1 MIGLIDCNNFFVS
14 CERVHSPELRSPRPV
29 VVLSN
34 NDGCAVALSNEA
46 KALGLKRGDPYFKI
60 RHICDRHNVAVVS
73 GNHRMY
79 SDISAKVMSTIRD
92 VVADIHVYSV
102 DECFID
108 MNTWRDSD
116 SLLAVGRSV
125 VDRVMADTGIPT
137 SLGIAPSMT
146 LAKVAS
152 RFAKKFSGYR
162 SVCLIDND
170 SKRRKALSMTDI
182 SEIWGIGRRLSR
194 RLLPM
199 GYDTALKFADIA
211 KADVERSFAIP
222 LQRTWRELNGEA
234 CIGFDEHSE
243 PKRKQMQATCSFA
256 RNITEPEPLE
266 QAMTA
271 FAAIIGRKLRMQH
284 SCAISVGVFI
294 QTNRFRDDLP
304 QYRNEHHIRL
314 DEPVSDDMHLAAAAQ
329 KCLRAIYRHGYGY
342 KRAGMLV
349 LETVDESAA
358 QPSLFIPP
366 EQRDKCRRLMQA
378 VDSINEREGKR
389 DCVHLGSY
397 APLSAL
403 VRREHATEADEGP
416 VSGFTHP
423 PCSTKAP

>member
-1 MIGLIDCNNFFVS
+1 M
-14 CERVHSPELRSPRPV
+14 
-29 VVLSN
+29 
-34 NDGCAVALSNEA
+34 
-46 KALGLKRGDPYFKI
+46 
-60 RHICDRHNVAVVS
+60 
-73 GNHRMY
+73 
-79 SDISAKVMSTIRD
+79 
-92 VVADIHVYSV
+92 
-102 DECFID
+102 
-108 MNTWRDSD
+108 
-116 SLLAVGRSV
+116 
-125 VDRVMADTGIPT
+125 
-137 SLGIAPSMT
+137 
-146 LAKVAS
+146 
-152 RFAKKFSGYR
+152 
-162 SVCLIDND
+162 
-170 SKRRKALSMTDI
+170 
-182 SEIWGIGRRLSR
+182 
-194 RLLPM
+194 
-199 GYDTALKFADIA
+199 
-211 KADVERSFAIP
+211 
-222 LQRTWRELNGEA
+222 
-234 CIGFDEHSE
+234 
-243 PKRKQMQATCSFA
+243 
-256 RNITEPEPLE
+256 
-266 QAMTA
+266 
-271 FAAIIGRKLRMQH
+271 
-284 SCAISVGVFI
+284 FI